1 MHATSYHKFY
11 PAAAVNVT
19 VISLDDAPQGYRD
32 FCKAAAKK
40 FVIDL
45 HRMMA
50 LFHFVLANYCSG
62 TRSRRD
68 DLIG

>member
-1 MHATSYHKFY
+1 MSVSKIARALSGNLD
-11 PAAAVNVT
+11 V
-19 VISLDDAPQGYRD
+19 SL

-45 HRMMA
+45 HRMVA